1 MIDLILKG
9 LGLAAAGVAAWY
21 ADEKVKEKTGKH
33 IHEHVVD
40 WLKVFWN
47 RLREWAR
54 NYLAQHDRVR
64 KIYLSPIN
72 IAAAAKRALNDGVQ
86 KVRVKIFGQ
95 SVDSKASETTLAYED
110 VPLDQISGVLEQ
122 AKREPILAVRN

>member
-54 NYLAQHDRVR
+54 NYLAQHDRVK
-64 KIYLSPIN
+64 KIYLSPID

-86 KVRVKIFGQ
+86 KVRVQIFGQ
-95 SVDSKASETTLAYED
+95 SVDSKASKIADED

-122 AKREPILAVRN
+122 AKREPTLAVRN